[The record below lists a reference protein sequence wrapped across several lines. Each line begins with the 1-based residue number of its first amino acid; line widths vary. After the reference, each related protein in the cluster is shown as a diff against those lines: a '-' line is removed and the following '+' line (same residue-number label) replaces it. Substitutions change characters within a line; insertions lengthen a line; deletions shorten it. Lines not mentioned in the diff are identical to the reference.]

1 MDRDDRVMV
10 FIDGSNLYHSL
21 KTHFNRTD
29 LDIGKFCRKL
39 IEKKRLVRN
48 YYYNAVVGMKQ
59 EPERYRHQQAFFSS
73 VQAVPYTELRLG
85 RLVYNNWPAT
95 PPYEK
100 GIDIMLTTDLLTHS
114 FKRNYDVAILV
125 AGDTD
130 YVGAI
135 QAVKNNGQNV
145 EVALFGKESSSRPLR
160 DVADRVIT
168 IDGRL
173 LRTCWKNSR
182 RIQAVSPITKAT
194 A

>member
-21 KTHFNRTD
+21 KDSFHRTD
-29 LDIGKFCRKL
+29 LDIDRLCQKL
-39 IEKKRLVRN
+39 IEKKRLVRC
-48 YYYNAVVGMKQ
+48 YYYNAAVGMKQ
-59 EPERYRHQQAFFSS
+59 EPDRYYRQQSFLAS
-73 VQAVPYTELRLG
+73 VQATPYTELRLG

-145 EVALFGKESSSRPLR
+145 EVALFGKENGSRPLR
-160 DVADRVIT
+160 DVADRVIN

-173 LRTCWKNSR
+173 LRNCWKNSHQA
-182 RIQAVSPITKAT
+182 QAVSPITKAT

>member
-21 KTHFNRTD
+21 KDFFKRTD
-29 LDIGKFCRKL
+29 LDIGRFCQKL

-59 EPERYRHQQAFFSS
+59 EPERYHHQQAFFAS

-85 RLVYNNWPAT
+85 RLVYNNWPST

-145 EVALFGKESSSRPLR
+145 EVALFGKESTSRPLR

-173 LRTCWKNSR
+173 LRNCWKNSH
-182 RIQAVSPITKAT
+182 QA
-194 A
+194 